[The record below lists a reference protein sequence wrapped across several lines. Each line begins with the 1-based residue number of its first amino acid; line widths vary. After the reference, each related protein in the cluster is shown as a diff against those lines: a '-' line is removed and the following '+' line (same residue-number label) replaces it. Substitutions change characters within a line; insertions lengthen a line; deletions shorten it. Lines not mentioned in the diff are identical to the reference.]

1 MKRDG
6 KVILAVLVILSV
18 VNVIDFIFYGQKT
31 GYVALAV
38 GFALMA
44 FGTYKDSNNSSLIG
58 AVIVIGGFIAKWFLD
73 YDLF

>member
-18 VNVIDFIFYGQKT
+18 TNVIDFIFYGQKA
-31 GYVALAV
+31 GYLALAI

-44 FGTYKDSNNSSLIG
+44 FGTYKDSYKSSLVG
-58 AVIVIGGFIAKWFLD
+58 AVIVVGGL
-73 YDLF
+73 LS